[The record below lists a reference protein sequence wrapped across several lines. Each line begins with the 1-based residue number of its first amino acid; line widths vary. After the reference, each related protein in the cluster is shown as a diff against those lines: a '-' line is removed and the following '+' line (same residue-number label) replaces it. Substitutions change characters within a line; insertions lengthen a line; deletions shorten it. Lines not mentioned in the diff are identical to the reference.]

1 MCLSET
7 SSVTQYII
15 GGGQFDVKCRLGCI
29 GCPLASKT
37 KRIQEFK
44 ENPKFVKLWIKNAQV
59 FYDNHKANTSKKISN
74 AIEGFVATL
83 FYDSY
88 AEFEAATYTLFG
100 KTDWR
105 KYLEDYFKI
114 DLSDVEYD

>member
-1 MCLSET
+1 MSPNLLS
-7 SSVTQYII
+7 
-15 GGGQFDVKCRLGCI
+15 GGQFDVKCRLGCI
-29 GCPLASKT
+29 GCPLAYKT

-59 FYDNHKANTSKKISN
+59 FYDNHKANTSKKIGN

-88 AEFEAATYTLFG
+88 AEFEAATYTMFG

-105 KYLEDYFKI
+105 KYLEEYFKI
-114 DLSDVEYD
+114 NLSDIPYKIE